1 MKKRIL
7 SALLTSALILSLTAC
22 GADTET
28 PESTTE
34 GTKATTTAAEKED
47 TAEATTTT
55 APEETEETTTT
66 TEAPP
71 VEVQKITDKPD
82 IYDDCMVFEDDGIT
96 YVYNITNNKIYKYEG
111 DRDVYMFN
119 GYKGKLALTYGGFYN
134 LETQEYYDCNNLYP
148 GALDYN
154 AVYKIENNFDGDTYS
169 FGIIDKNGEWV
180 LPLSS
185 DYAICDLAPTTNIRN
200 TSSSLVCVDTWTV
213 YDWKNDKII
222 TEGELGNSF
231 LNVYG
236 DNILFTSNSWFDTFT
251 VYNVNKGESRV
262 INDVDG
268 ACLETDLYAV
278 VTSIDYNA
286 EYCVIYGDNLE
297 KLHEITGYNVTA
309 IYDAT
314 EDYAVF
320 GASGSD
326 SSTYTIITDKSGN
339 RIIEPSQNFG
349 WGGRIIGDYV
359 VFDETDK
366 ILNCKTGEIKEYAND
381 DTYNIIGCH
390 SETGKLIV
398 SSDDAYYIADI
409 SDPDTLINPFEIAE

>member
-7 SALLTSALILSLTAC
+7 SVLLTSALILSMTAC
-22 GADTET
+22 GADTKS

-66 TEAPP
+66 TEAPK
-71 VEVQKITDKPD
+71 EVQKITDKPD

-111 DRDVYMFN
+111 ESDVYMFN
-119 GYKGKLALTYGGFYN
+119 GYNGKLALTYEGFYN

-169 FGIIDKNGEWV
+169 FGIIDKNGDWV

-200 TSSSLVCVDTWTV
+200 TSSSLVCVDTWTI

-236 DNILFTSNSWFDTFT
+236 DNILFTSNSWYDTFT
-251 VYNVNKGESRV
+251 VYNVNNGESHF

-268 ACLETDLYAV
+268 ACLETDLYAF

-286 EYCVIYGDNLE
+286 EYCVIFGDNLE

-326 SSTYTIITDKSGN
+326 SGTYTIITDKSGN

-381 DTYNIIGCH
+381 DTYNIIGSH
-390 SETGKLIV
+390 SDTGKLIV

-409 SDPDTLINPFEIAE
+409 SDPETLINPFEIAE